1 MYNSNWIQTK
11 CDIGDAC
18 PLFRKKFN
26 IEKTL
31 KSAQLFISSK
41 GVYEACL
48 NGKRVGDF
56 ILAPGFTA
64 YDMRIQYQEY
74 DITDYITDNNELA
87 VLVSSGWYRGNI
99 AKWWSECEGHV
110 CSLIA
115 KIVLRYQDGSEDV
128 YYTDDTWE
136 AAQSNYEFCELYD
149 GFKYDARKE
158 IVFDL
163 ETKIADDNDKSLLV
177 AQSGEKVIEQE
188 IFKPVSIIK
197 TPKGETVLDFGQN
210 LSGYVEFVTEA
221 KNGDVV
227 SLSVAEI
234 LDSDGNFYTENY
246 RSAKCE
252 YEYICKDGIQT
263 FKPSNTFYGFRY
275 VRVNSFPTDITA
287 DKFKAISIYSDLK
300 RTGRIET
307 SDDMLNQ
314 LYSNILWGQ
323 RCNFIDIPT
332 DCPQRDERMGWLGD
346 AQVFIRTA
354 SYNYDVYK
362 FFMKW
367 LEDLKLCQLENGAVP
382 RVIPYCKEGG
392 EISAAWADAV
402 AICPWQLYLTYGK
415 IEILSMMYEPIKKWV
430 DYITNTTTK
439 QYLWFGGEH
448 FGDWLELKAPYG
460 SFKGATRDDLLASA
474 FYALSTEILCKV
486 GKIIGEDVSL
496 YEELYANIISA
507 FRTEF
512 SENYLTQTEHIL
524 ALYFGLATDEKKTA
538 QSLVDMIHAD
548 GDKIQTGFV
557 GTPYILHTLSK
568 YGYNDLAYTLLL
580 RKEFPSWLYPITKGA
595 TTMWEHWDGIMPD
608 GRLWPADMNSYNH
621 YAYGAVGDWLYS
633 VAGGINAV
641 EEAPGYE
648 KVLIKPIADDR
659 IDWFKAELDTAFG
672 TIKSAWRHEN
682 GEVVYEIFTPVPA
695 TIVIENDEH
704 HLNAGEYIF
713 RK

>member
-11 CDIGDAC
+11 RDIGDKS
-18 PLFRKKFN
+18 PIFRKAFK
-26 IEKTL
+26 IEKEI
-31 KSAQLFISSK
+31 KSARLFISSK
-41 GVYEACL
+41 GVYEAYL

-56 ILAPGFTA
+56 VLAPGFTA
-64 YDMRIQYQEY
+64 YDMRIQFQEY
-74 DITDYITDNNELA
+74 DITDFVANENALT

-99 AKWWSECEGHV
+99 AKWWSECEGHI

-115 KIVLRYQDGSEDV
+115 KIALEYKDGTTEI

-136 AAQSNYEFCELYD
+136 AAESCYEFCELYD
-149 GFKYDARKE
+149 GFKYNANKE
-158 IVFDL
+158 ITFDL
-163 ETKIADDNDKSLLV
+163 GTKIADDNDKSVLV
-177 AQSGEKVIEQE
+177 EQSGEKVIEQE
-188 IFKPVSIIK
+188 KFKPIEIIK
-197 TPKGETVLDFGQN
+197 TPKGEIVLDFGQN
-210 LSGYVEFVTEA
+210 LSGYVEFKAEA
-221 KNGDVV
+221 KKGDVV

-252 YEYICKDGIQT
+252 YIYVCKDGKQT

-275 VRVNSFPTDITA
+275 IRVNSFPSEVTA
-287 DKFKAISIYSDLK
+287 DKFTAIAVYSDLK

-307 SDDMLNQ
+307 SNSMLNQ

-362 FFMKW
+362 FFVKW
-367 LEDLKLCQLENGAVP
+367 LQDLKLCQLENGAVP

-402 AICPWQLYLTYGK
+402 AICPWQLYLTYGNK
-415 IEILSMMYEPIKKWV
+415 EILEMMFEPMKKWV

-474 FYALSTEILCKV
+474 FYANSTEILCKS
-486 GKIIGEDVSL
+486 GKILGKDVSC
-496 YEELYANIISA
+496 YEELYKNIVSA
-507 FRTEF
+507 FRMEF
-512 SENYLTQTEHIL
+512 SDEFLTQTEHIL
-524 ALYFGLATDEKKTA
+524 ALYFGLAKDEKKTA
-538 QSLVDMIHAD
+538 ESLVNMIHAD

-621 YAYGAVGDWLYS
+621 YAYGAVGDWLYG
-633 VAGGINAV
+633 VAGGINTV
-641 EEAPGYE
+641 EDATGYK

-659 IDWFKAELDTAFG
+659 IDWFKAELDTAYG
-672 TIKSAWRHEN
+672 TVKSAWYHEN
-682 GEVVYEIFTPVPA
+682 GEVVYKIFTPVPA
-695 TIVIENDEH
+695 TVIIENDEYY
-704 HLNAGEYIF
+704 LNAGEYIF
-713 RK
+713 KN